1 MSESGRVQIQPI
13 QKLKVA
19 DAIAAQLEELIR
31 AGRYALGSKL
41 PPERELAEQLG
52 VARSSMREGL
62 RILESN
68 GLLRTVHGVGA
79 FVESGRPNRA
89 TIDDLLG
96 TSGSTVRELF
106 EVRETLESKTAALA
120 ADRRSDADL
129 AELQA
134 LLEEASSSDTDDDRF
149 IELDA
154 LFHACV
160 ARATTNQLMANLFDR
175 IGPTFMEY
183 SHRVIGLPGRRSRA
197 HAGHQRIYES
207 IRDQDAGAA
216 HEAALKHLHEVE
228 HDIQETMA
236 AVDPEAVDRRT
247 R

>member
-1 MSESGRVQIQPI
+1 MSETGPVLIQPI
-13 QKLKVA
+13 QKRKVA

-31 AGRYALGSKL
+31 TGRYALGSKL

-79 FVESGRPNRA
+79 FVESGRPSRA
-89 TIDDLLG
+89 MIDDLLG

-106 EVRETLESKTAALA
+106 EVRETLEAKTAALA
-120 ADRRSDADL
+120 ADRRTDADL

-134 LLEEASSSDTDDDRF
+134 LLDEAGSSATDDARF

-154 LFHACV
+154 NFHACV
-160 ARATTNQLMANLFDR
+160 ARATANQLMANIFDT
-175 IGPTFMEY
+175 IGATFMEY
-183 SHRVIGLPGRRSRA
+183 SHLVIGLPGRRTRA
-197 HAGHQRIYES
+197 HAGHQRIYDN
-207 IRDQDAGAA
+207 IRDQDAEAA
-216 HEAALKHLHEVE
+216 HDAALKHLHEVE
-228 HDIQETMA
+228 HDIQKA
-236 AVDPEAVDRRT
+236 LDR
-247 R
+247 